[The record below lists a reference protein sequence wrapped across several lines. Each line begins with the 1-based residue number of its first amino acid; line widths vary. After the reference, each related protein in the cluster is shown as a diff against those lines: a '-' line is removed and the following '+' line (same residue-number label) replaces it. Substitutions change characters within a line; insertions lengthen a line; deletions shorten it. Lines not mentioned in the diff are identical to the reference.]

1 MSNLIPIEHENQ
13 RVLTTEQLAQ
23 VYETDINNIWA
34 NYKNH
39 KDKFIEGKHYFLLEG
54 EDLRKFKSHLNDIQV
69 PISKYVSQLYLWTER
84 GANRHCKIL
93 DTDKAWEQFEHLEET
108 YFRAKEQHIALSQL
122 SPELQMFK
130 RIFDAVANAE
140 LKLKEVEGKVQEVG
154 KIATAAQET
163 VQSIKETIIHTDKD
177 WRDWV
182 NSQITKICFKSKD
195 YKEKWNETYRLLE
208 ERAKCRLG
216 VRLDN
221 LKERLMQAGARTT
234 EIKNTNYLD
243 VIEEDVRLKEI
254 YTAIIKEMA
263 IKYIA

>member
-1 MSNLIPIEHENQ
+1 MNNLIPIEYEKK
-13 RVLTTEQLAQ
+13 RVLTTQQLAE
-23 VYETDINNIWA
+23 VYETDANNIS
-34 NYKNH
+34 KNFSNN
-39 KDKFIEGKHYFLLEG
+39 KDRFVEGRDYYFLQG
-54 EDLRKFKSHLNDIQV
+54 EELKEFKRLLNDIPE
-69 PISKYVSQLYLWTER
+69 PIKFAPQLYLWTER
-84 GANRHCKIL
+84 GASRHCKIL
-93 DTDKAWEQFEHLEET
+93 DTDRAWQQFDILQET
-108 YFRAKEQHIALSQL
+108 YFRVKEQHIALSQL

-140 LKLKEVEGKVQEVG
+140 LKLKEVEGKVHEVG